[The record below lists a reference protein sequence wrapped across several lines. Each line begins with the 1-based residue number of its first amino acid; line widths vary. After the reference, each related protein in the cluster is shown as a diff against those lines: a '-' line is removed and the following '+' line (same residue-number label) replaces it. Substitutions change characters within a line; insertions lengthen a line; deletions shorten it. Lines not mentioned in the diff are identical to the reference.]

1 LTAVLL
7 LNGAAIAAVKQSP
20 AVPKTDAEIAARVT
34 HGVATYPWYG
44 MFDIVSVKV
53 EDGRVTLSGAVTAP
67 SKKDDIDRLVAETP
81 GVAGV
86 DSEIR
91 VLPPSSEDDRLR
103 REIARVIYS
112 DPAMTSL
119 ARLAPPPIHIIVENG
134 RVTLAGAGENELQKT
149 VAGVRASAV
158 GMIFGPVVNN
168 LVVADP
174 PAKKKA

>member
-1 LTAVLL
+1 MRRRRYCQLVARY
-7 LNGAAIAAVKQSP
+7 
-20 AVPKTDAEIAARVT
+20 DEIGQPFNPIRRR
-34 HGVATYPWYG
+34 
-44 MFDIVSVKV
+44 
-53 EDGRVTLSGAVTAP
+53 ELP
-67 SKKDDIDRLVAETP
+67 SLRLAGGLEVGQDDIDRLVAETP